1 MKKFIQGLITFVF
14 LVILAPVFAFSMV
27 APWAVKSIL
36 IGWTAIVLVVGGIGA
51 GIFLWAHMET
61 RP

>member
-1 MKKFIQGLITFVF
+1 MKKYILGLLTFVF
-14 LVILAPVFAFSMV
+14 LVVLAPVFAFSMV

-36 IGWTAIVLVVGGIGA
+36 IGWTAIVLVAGGVAAVIL
-51 GIFLWAHMET
+51 LWAHMET

>member
-1 MKKFIQGLITFVF
+1 MRKFVLGLFTIMF
-14 LVILAPVFAFSMV
+14 LVVLAPVFAFSLV

-36 IGWTAIVLVVGGIGA
+36 VGWTATVLVIGGIGA
-51 GIFLWAHMET
+51 TIFLWAHMET